1 MKINDEQ
8 SRNNANRVIQ
18 KNKKKFKIR
27 LYRHVKMNLGSTGIL
42 SCAANADARLHDSN
56 AASDS
61 VTALIGTLGYM
72 QL

>member
-1 MKINDEQ
+1 MM
-8 SRNNANRVIQ
+8 NNLETMPTGSSKRI
-18 KNKKKFKIR
+18 KKKFRIR